1 MSNVQKQYADLYA
14 NTQAR
19 INTMVGESS
28 ETWALIKK
36 SQPDWTTLMQNS
48 RTRYIRFPVWL
59 ENVHGIK
66 ITETD
71 SGLSTEIEIVDEK
84 KYVLFLLKYA

>member
-1 MSNVQKQYADLYA
+1 MSNVQKQCADLYA

-19 INTMVGESS
+19 INTVVGESS

-36 SQPDWTTLMQNS
+36 SQSDWVTLQWNS
-48 RTRYIRFPVWL
+48 HPGYTRFPVWL
-59 ENVHGIK
+59 ESVHGIK

>member
-28 ETWALIKK
+28 ETWAMIKK
-36 SQPDWTTLMQNS
+36 SQSDWTTL
-48 RTRYIRFPVWL
+48 IRFPVWL

>member
-1 MSNVQKQYADLYA
+1 MSNNQNQYTDLYA

-19 INTMVGESS
+19 INTVLGESS

-36 SQPDWTTLMQNS
+36 SQQDWTNMIWNS
-48 RTRYIRFPVWL
+48 DVEYIRFPAWL
-59 ENVHGIK
+59 ERYHGIK
-66 ITETD
+66 ITEND

>member
-1 MSNVQKQYADLYA
+1 MSNNQKQYADLYA

-19 INTMVGESS
+19 INTVVGDSS
-28 ETWALIKK
+28 ETWALIKE
-36 SQPDWTTLMQNS
+36 SQQDWTNMIWNS
-48 RTRYIRFPVWL
+48 DTEYIRFPTWL
-59 ENVHGIK
+59 ERVHGIK
-66 ITETD
+66 ITEID